1 MRGTFLAVVLTIL
14 LAVVAGI
21 IALFWDDITDKVDKV
36 IEDNKQEQET
46 TTPEETTPETETAS
60 AMALIADMPIY
71 C

>member
-1 MRGTFLAVVLTIL
+1 MRNTTLAVFLTIL
-14 LAVVAGI
+14 LVVVGAL
-21 IALFWDDITDKVDKV
+21 IALFWNDITGKVDKI
-36 IEDNKQEQET
+36 IEDNKEQET